1 MVTWVFSMQSQF
13 VTLVTSLCT
22 VLIGVTTTGACGG
35 GVGANCTTHCLDNT
49 QRSADPHSLA
59 AMLDGVILW
68 SVILV
73 HSR

>member
-22 VLIGVTTTGACGG
+22 MLIGTC
-35 GVGANCTTHCLDNT
+35 GVGVNCTTHCLDNT
-49 QRSADPHSLA
+49 QRSADLHSLA
-59 AMLDGVILW
+59 TVFDGVILW